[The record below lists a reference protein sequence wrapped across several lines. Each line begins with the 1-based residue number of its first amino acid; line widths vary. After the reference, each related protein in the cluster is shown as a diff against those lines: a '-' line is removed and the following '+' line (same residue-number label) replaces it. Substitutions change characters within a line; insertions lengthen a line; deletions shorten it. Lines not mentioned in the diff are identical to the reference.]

1 VPQHRAGMVAIVSP
15 GPHGPAVHWSTSMP
29 SALDL
34 LQRWIVS
41 QCTNGCESVWLRQGR
56 QWVPLGNMT
65 HDRTK
70 VTR

>member
-1 VPQHRAGMVAIVSP
+1 MSAHVPQHRAGMVAIVTP
-15 GPHGPAVHWSTSMP
+15 TTIGPTVYWSRSAR

-56 QWVPLGNMT
+56 QWVPLGNMKA
-65 HDRTK
+65 RP
-70 VTR
+70 